1 MGVEAEEADLDTV
14 GVAEEAG
21 LVAVVGLVRV
31 ADSGALRQEEAAGR
45 MVLLRGAA
53 KAEVMVD
60 VWAVS
65 RVADPVAGQVAVAG
79 WDLCM
84 VAVEG
89 VKREQFEE
97 VLKVEVMEAAPD
109 SHLAEEKEAG
119 AVVEV
124 AMD

>member
-14 GVAEEAG
+14 GVAG

-31 ADSGALRQEEAAGR
+31 ADSGALCQEEAAGR